1 VWKDSCI
8 FPIPKVSQPTC
19 EGDTRSI
26 SLTLC
31 LSKVL
36 EDFVVQWMM
45 EDVVNNINVQQFGC
59 SRRPSTA
66 YCLLDVIH
74 NWLYHLIDSP
84 DKHIRLLFLDYTKV
98 FDRIGHNVFISKLI
112 DIGVKCSF
120 SV

>member
-19 EGDTRSI
+19 EGDTRPI

-36 EDFVVQWMM
+36 EDFVVQRMM

-59 SRRPSTA
+59 SRRSSTA

-74 NWLYHLIDSP
+74 NWLSHLIDSP